1 MSSYKSTQIDIEN
14 NARMFIRTGDTE
26 IEINVKP
33 IEVKAEYEK
42 DKIQI
47 QKADEFYKNSV
58 INEKSEYA
66 KEDMDDY
73 NDWMSPR
80 KENNS
85 GLVMTNRCSGKTVQS
100 LLLIVSDKNSVLI
113 VPYNYMKGH
122 CETLLEE
129 FGFNEETIRD
139 TVSRIYSATEIKDK
153 DTYNR
158 LANNYS
164 LHADNIELVMYQL
177 GYSFKSFT
185 TSNLLVSGFTHE
197 FNKAEEVCH
206 D

>member
-1 MSSYKSTQIDIEN
+1 MPSYKSTQIEIEN

-33 IEVKAEYEK
+33 IEVKGEHEK

-47 QKADEFYKNSV
+47 QKADEFYKNNV
-58 INEKSEYA
+58 INEKSEFA
-66 KEDMDDY
+66 KDDMDEY
-73 NDWMSPR
+73 KDWMSPR

-113 VPYNYMKGH
+113 LPYSYMKGH
-122 CETLLEE
+122 CKTLLEE
-129 FGFNEETIRD
+129 FGFNEKIIRD
-139 TVSRIYSATEIKDK
+139 TVSRIYSASEIKDK
-153 DTYNR
+153 ETYDR
-158 LANNYS
+158 LASNYS

-177 GYSFKSFT
+177 GYNFKSFT
-185 TSNLLVSGFTHE
+185 TNNLLVSGFTHE
-197 FNKAEEVCH
+197 FNKAEEV
-206 D
+206 